1 MLSIVVFFFFS
12 SSRTP
17 RYDEN
22 PQKTPQYDDMRPLS
36 RSSHD
41 SNYPSGKSPRSTR
54 SSPRTNTSPHSMTLG
69 DSTPLYDEN

>member
-1 MLSIVVFFFFS
+1 MYAFLR

-22 PQKTPQYDDMRPLS
+22 PRKTPQYDDMRPLS
-36 RSSHD
+36 RSSRD
-41 SNYPSGKSPRSTR
+41 SNYPPGRSPRSVR